1 MQKVRF
7 RRYAQVFKV
16 CLELG
21 LMHVDMFN
29 VFYEASVNLFVS
41 PQIRCELIEHCY
53 RDLLKTPSSI
63 ATSIKEGSSEQ
74 RARSAMLCYLVILEA
89 NDDPCAVQ
97 HRFDKRIIDIVFD
110 TTHKYLNSVGD
121 RDVSMGADGN
131 STLLKRIWCRIAY
144 HQARYLIP
152 IKQHESA

>member
-53 RDLLKTPSSI
+53 RDLLKSPSLI
-63 ATSIKEGSSEQ
+63 ATSIKEGS
-74 RARSAMLCYLVILEA
+74 
-89 NDDPCAVQ
+89 
-97 HRFDKRIIDIVFD
+97 
-110 TTHKYLNSVGD
+110 
-121 RDVSMGADGN
+121 
-131 STLLKRIWCRIAY
+131 
-144 HQARYLIP
+144 
-152 IKQHESA
+152 